1 MYNNSFTDHTG
12 RVLAQR
18 YRLDEIVG
26 IGGMAIVYKAYDL
39 VDNKNVA
46 VKIVRD
52 EFLGDENLRNK
63 FRTESIAIAS
73 LRHRNI
79 VKVYDVNLGEK
90 LEYIVM
96 EYVDGISLKEYLQ
109 QHGAISWQ
117 KALEITEQILSA
129 LSQAHQKNIIHRDIK
144 PGNIMLL
151 RDNKTIKVTD
161 FGIALVG
168 RQALSGGMKD
178 DNFGSVKYTSPEQAL
193 AAPGKIDFRTD
204 IYSVGILMYEMLTG
218 SPPFNDGT
226 DIEILKKQIG
236 TVPAA
241 PREVNKNIPAGVDQ
255 IIMHALEKNPNNRFS
270 SAQEMLLDIQEFI
283 RNPSASFNYKA
294 VEPSVK
300 QIRRPEV
307 QHEDNNKIIIQ
318 KESSGKIDNGNG
330 RRKNRIIPVMIGI
343 IAVILVLVTIAVWYF
358 VARTKEIE
366 IPNFV
371 GKMYDD
377 IQKEDEYAYFF
388 KNDMIEANYVYT
400 TDYDEGRIISQTIS
414 PGAKIEVSMSSS
426 EVIRLNVAY
435 AGSTMAV
442 PEVLKNDSL
451 KEVRNKLAKL
461 GFDVKTEG
469 VVDTSVEEGKVISID
484 PAPGTHLTYGATV
497 TIFYAIADSSR
508 KAMPNLKDMKEDT
521 ACAILDEMGFSFTV
535 EYKTTTSSG
544 DGLVIEQSVA
554 ADTPVDPLNTE
565 VTITVG
571 KMDDTFRT
579 SSVSVKLPGVEGSE
593 IRGNVYSY
601 VNSELYDEKDGVRLN
616 GGTVSMSLGGSGL
629 SRYSVY
635 IDDQI
640 IMEGTVDF
648 SRSTPVVNTSNTYE
662 FNIPSAETTASD
674 ETKASSDAI
683 AVPDLV
689 GYTQQEAVNAL
700 QSEGFST
707 PKIQYEMSD
716 SIESGKVI
724 RVKADNA
731 YYTVDEAKNAEIILV
746 ISSGG

>member
-1 MYNNSFTDHTG
+1 MYNSSFTDHTG

-109 QHGAISWQ
+109 QHGTVSWQ
-117 KALEITEQILSA
+117 KALEFTEQILSA

-151 RDNKTIKVTD
+151 RDNKTIKVAD

-168 RQALSGGMKD
+168 RQALSGVMKD

-204 IYSVGILMYEMLTG
+204 IYSVGILMYEMTTG
-218 SPPFNDGT
+218 SPPFNNGT

-236 TVPAA
+236 TVPVS
-241 PREVNKNIPAGVDQ
+241 PREINKNIPAGVEQ
-255 IIMHALEKNPNNRFS
+255 IIMHALEKNPDNRFS

-283 RNPSASFNYKA
+283 RNPSASFNYKT
-294 VEPSVK
+294 VESAVK
-300 QIRRPEV
+300 QTRNTV
-307 QHEDNNKIIIQ
+307 FQNEDNKKIVIQ
-318 KESSGKIDNGNG
+318 KEPSGKTDTGNR

-343 IAVILVLVTIAVWYF
+343 ITAILILITAAVWYF

-366 IPNFV
+366 IPDFV

-377 IQKEDEYAYFF
+377 IQKDDEYAYFF

-400 TDYDEGRIISQTIS
+400 TDYDEGRIISQSIS

-469 VVDTSVEEGKVISID
+469 VVDTSIEEGKVISMD
-484 PAPGTHLTYGATV
+484 PAPGTQLTYGATV

-508 KAMPNLKDMKEDT
+508 KAMPNLKDLKEDT

-535 EYKTTTSSG
+535 EYKTTTSSS

-554 ADTPVDPLNTE
+554 ADTPVDPLKTE

-571 KMDDTFRT
+571 KIDDTFRRT
-579 SSVSVKLPGVEGSE
+579 SVSVTLPGVAGSD

-601 VNSELYDEKDGVRLN
+601 VNSELYEEKDGVRLN
-616 GGTVSMSLGGSGL
+616 GGNVTMALGGSGV

-648 SRSTPVVNTSNTYE
+648 SRSTPVVNTSSTYE
-662 FNIPSAETTASD
+662 YNFPVDETETTAS
-674 ETKASSDAI
+674 SDTI
-683 AVPDLV
+683 AVPELI

-700 QSEGFST
+700 QSEGFAT
-707 PKIQYEMSD
+707 PKVQYEMSD

-724 RVKADNA
+724 RVKSDNA

-746 ISSGG
+746 ISSGN